1 MRTMALC
8 TEILDN
14 FFVSES
20 NHLIEEEV
28 VTRKDI
34 SMPALN

>member
-1 MRTMALC
+1 MRAMTLC
-8 TEILDN
+8 AEILDN

-28 VTRKDI
+28 VTGKDI
-34 SMPALN
+34 SVQALN